1 MPIIRMTQKAKV
13 RLCRITPISVTM
25 AAGELH
31 GAVSKRIV
39 EMKTKLR
46 RGSWKFPLQTLPLE
60 NDRRVSKENLHMN
73 LARDL

>member
-1 MPIIRMTQKAKV
+1 
-13 RLCRITPISVTM
+13 
-25 AAGELH
+25 
-31 GAVSKRIV
+31 V